1 MMEQSK
7 PKTLQ
12 EWATALIRELSK
24 AWKNLVAAVRDFFL
38 KPVRYHVVK
47 NKKGPAKGK
56 LRVVIARYSSKTRS
70 YITYL
75 TRRKYPNRKALL
87 LG

>member
-1 MMEQSK
+1 MEPSK

-12 EWATALIRELSK
+12 DWATALIREFAK
-24 AWKNLVAAVRDFFL
+24 VWKSLVTAVRDFFM

-47 NKKGPAKGK
+47 NKKGPSKGK

-70 YITYL
+70 YITCL

>member
-1 MMEQSK
+1 MEQK
-7 PKTLQ
+7 PKTLV
-12 EWATALIRELSK
+12 EWANSFVRSLAKAFREIVVAL
-24 AWKNLVAAVRDFFL
+24 RDFFC

-47 NKKGPAKGK
+47 NKKGPMKGK

-75 TRRKYPNRKALL
+75 TRRKYPNRKALH